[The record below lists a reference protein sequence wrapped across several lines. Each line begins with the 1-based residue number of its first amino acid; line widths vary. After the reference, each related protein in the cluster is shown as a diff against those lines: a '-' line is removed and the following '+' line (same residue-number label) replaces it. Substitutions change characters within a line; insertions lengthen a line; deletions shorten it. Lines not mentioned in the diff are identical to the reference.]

1 MWENGSDAFC
11 GHRCHE
17 QKIADQAFCSEI
29 MPTLC
34 VASQAAPRGFMC
46 NRIASL
52 VAICQRRSFTRQLPS
67 HKFLYCRARLGVETG
82 VSCFNS
88 ALCAFFP
95 HTPELI
101 TALTPAPGKQS
112 NLSTGYDVFPVPQLR
127 GNHHESWQKN
137 MLCFLHALKA

>member
-1 MWENGSDAFC
+1 
-11 GHRCHE
+11 
-17 QKIADQAFCSEI
+17 
-29 MPTLC
+29 MPRFC

-88 ALCAFFP
+88 ALCAFLP

-101 TALTPAPGKQS
+101 TALSPAPGKQS
-112 NLSTGYDVFPVPQLR
+112 NLSTGYDEFPCLNLGDTTNPGKKYALSFAR
-127 GNHHESWQKN
+127 IESMWRFCFRIFRPKVHCKN
-137 MLCFLHALKA
+137 GWPFR